1 MPHLKC
7 LPEDASLADLRAAAP
22 ELFGKL
28 QPYGEELMR
37 GPSPLSPGERE
48 LIAAYVSGLNS
59 CTYCYGT
66 HAKVAEAFGLSETLV
81 AALVEDVETAPIRD
95 SLRPLLRYAG
105 KLTVTP
111 SRMTPAD
118 AEAVHAAGWDDT
130 ALLHTIAV
138 CAYFNNMNRLVE
150 GAGITGTA
158 ASHAE
163 GADRLARAG
172 YLPPKG

>member
-7 LPEDASLADLRAAAP
+7 LPKDATLADLRAAVP

-59 CTYCYGT
+59 CSFCYGT
-66 HAKVAEAFGLSETLV
+66 HAKVAEAFGLSEDLV
-81 AALVEDVETAPIRD
+81 AALIEDVDTAPIRD
-95 SLRPLLRYAG
+95 ALRPLLRYAG
-105 KLTVTP
+105 KLTLTP

-118 AEAVHAAGWDDT
+118 AEAVYSAGWDDA
-130 ALLHTIAV
+130 ALIRTIAV

-158 ASHAE
+158 AGNAE
-163 GADRLARAG
+163 RARHLAKDG
-172 YLPPKG
+172 YLPRKG